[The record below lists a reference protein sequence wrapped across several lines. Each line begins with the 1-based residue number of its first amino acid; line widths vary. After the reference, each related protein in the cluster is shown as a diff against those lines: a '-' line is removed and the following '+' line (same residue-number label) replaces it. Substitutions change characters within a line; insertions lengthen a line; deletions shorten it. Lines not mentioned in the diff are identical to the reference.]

1 MDFRPMLNSDRFAYF
16 TDQEKE
22 YLLTVYLP
30 RRGSDF
36 SHSNL
41 LYILGAFS
49 SQLEKPLFDVSS
61 KDASLYTK
69 FLIGNIEEKI
79 WREQYALTVFNT
91 LQNFYLFCYK
101 QEKIKENPFGQISFP
116 VHSIQEVDPK
126 EFSSLYAVDRLF
138 SVIQD
143 MPLLYLAAALA
154 FRMALTV
161 NDLSGLRREQ
171 FVMEEETGMVYLN
184 LERKYGRRQS
194 RSCLF
199 VPEDLHK
206 ILLESFRTIEP
217 TSPYVFPSKRKAF
230 MQRNTLQTNL
240 QKAQMDVEGD
250 NITFSDLRNLSIF
263 LMLICSKSSGDVAAY
278 AGLEGTWLTRY
289 KSIPDEIRMDAAR
302 LVNIRLIDRT

>member
-1 MDFRPMLNSDRFAYF
+1 MDFRLMLNNDQFAYF

-36 SHSNL
+36 SRSNL
-41 LYILGAFS
+41 LYIRGAFS
-49 SQLEKPLFDVSS
+49 TQREKPLFEVSM
-61 KDASLYTK
+61 KDASLYTN

-91 LQNFYLFCYK
+91 LQNFYFFCYK
-101 QEKIKENPFGQISFP
+101 QEKIKANPFGQISFP
-116 VHSIQEVDPK
+116 VHSITEVNPK
-126 EFSSLYAVDRLF
+126 EFSSLYKVDRLF
-138 SVIQD
+138 SVLQD

-171 FVMEEETGMVYLN
+171 FVMEEETGSIYLD
-184 LERKYGRRQS
+184 LIRKYGRRQS

-199 VPEDLHK
+199 VPEDLHA
-206 ILLESFRTIEP
+206 ILLKTFRTIEP
-217 TSPYVFPSKRKAF
+217 TSPYVFPSKRKSF
-230 MQRNTLQTNL
+230 IPRNTLQINL
-240 QKAQMDVEGD
+240 QKAQIDVEGD

-263 LMLICSKSSGDVAAY
+263 LMLICSKSAGDVAAY

-302 LVNIRLIDRT
+302 LVNIRLIDRI

>member
-36 SHSNL
+36 SRSNL

-116 VHSIQEVDPK
+116 VLHPGSGSERVFKPLCCGPA
-126 EFSSLYAVDRLF
+126 FFCHPGYAASVSGSSA
-138 SVIQD
+138 
-143 MPLLYLAAALA
+143 
-154 FRMALTV
+154 
-161 NDLSGLRREQ
+161 G
-171 FVMEEETGMVYLN
+171 
-184 LERKYGRRQS
+184 
-194 RSCLF
+194 
-199 VPEDLHK
+199 
-206 ILLESFRTIEP
+206 
-217 TSPYVFPSKRKAF
+217 FPH
-230 MQRNTLQTNL
+230 
-240 QKAQMDVEGD
+240 G
-250 NITFSDLRNLSIF
+250 
-263 LMLICSKSSGDVAAY
+263 
-278 AGLEGTWLTRY
+278 
-289 KSIPDEIRMDAAR
+289 
-302 LVNIRLIDRT
+302 IDCQ

>member
-1 MDFRPMLNSDRFAYF
+1 MDFRLMLNNDQFAYF

-36 SHSNL
+36 SRSNL

-49 SQLEKPLFDVSS
+49 TQLEKPLFEVSM
-61 KDASLYTK
+61 KDASLYTN

-91 LQNFYLFCYK
+91 LQNFYFFCYK
-101 QEKIKENPFGQISFP
+101 QEKIKANPFGQISFP
-116 VHSIQEVDPK
+116 VHSITEVNPK
-126 EFSSLYAVDRLF
+126 EFSSLYKVDRLF
-138 SVIQD
+138 SVLQD

-171 FVMEEETGMVYLN
+171 FVMEEETGSIYLD
-184 LERKYGRRQS
+184 LIRKYGRRQS

-199 VPEDLHK
+199 VPEDLHA
-206 ILLESFRTIEP
+206 ILLKTFRTIEP
-217 TSPYVFPSKRKAF
+217 TSPYVFPSKRKSF
-230 MQRNTLQTNL
+230 IPRNTLQINL
-240 QKAQMDVEGD
+240 QKAQIDVEGD
-250 NITFSDLRNLSIF
+250 ILLFPTFATYP
-263 LMLICSKSSGDVAAY
+263 SS
-278 AGLEGTWLTRY
+278 
-289 KSIPDEIRMDAAR
+289 
-302 LVNIRLIDRT
+302 

>member
-36 SHSNL
+36 SRSNL

-143 MPLLYLAAALA
+143 MPLLYL
-154 FRMALTV
+154 F
-161 NDLSGLRREQ
+161 LSWNRN
-171 FVMEEETGMVYLN
+171 VHIY
-184 LERKYGRRQS
+184 
-194 RSCLF
+194 CLWN
-199 VPEDLHK
+199 
-206 ILLESFRTIEP
+206 IS
-217 TSPYVFPSKRKAF
+217 
-230 MQRNTLQTNL
+230 TNFY
-240 QKAQMDVEGD
+240 
-250 NITFSDLRNLSIF
+250 TFIKF
-263 LMLICSKSSGDVAAY
+263 
-278 AGLEGTWLTRY
+278 
-289 KSIPDEIRMDAAR
+289 
-302 LVNIRLIDRT
+302 